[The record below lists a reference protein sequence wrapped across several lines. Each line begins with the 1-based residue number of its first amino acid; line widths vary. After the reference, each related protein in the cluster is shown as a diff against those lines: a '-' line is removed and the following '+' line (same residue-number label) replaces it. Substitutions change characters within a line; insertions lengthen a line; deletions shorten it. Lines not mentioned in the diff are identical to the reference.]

1 MCDVRCKYAKFGEWF
16 LRRKIWLEWNE
27 ILRENL
33 TRVRNVRYVRFFFD
47 WIDFAGEKLRS
58 LESDLGISKSS
69 AYVAK
74 DKFIDAVLQ
83 CPDLDIQFPTT
94 TDELSS
100 IAKGFEAK
108 ATASIFQGCVEYLP
122 TRVEDRE
129 DVDDF
134 VESSV
139 LGASRNRDIIVDY
152 IRHEKFT
159 RPTYNL
165 ARNAG
170 NIDGNDSNLL
180 FYTVI

>member
-1 MCDVRCKYAKFGEWF
+1 MGNSTGDTELLFKAQLRYSCCLWTPTYFF
-16 LRRKIWLEWNE
+16 LDYNDSEPDQPC
-27 ILRENL
+27 
-33 TRVRNVRYVRFFFD
+33 Y
-47 WIDFAGEKLRS
+47 
-58 LESDLGISKSS
+58 SS
-69 AYVAK
+69 PSMP
-74 DKFIDAVLQ
+74 
-83 CPDLDIQFPTT
+83 C
-94 TDELSS
+94 
-100 IAKGFEAK
+100 GF
-108 ATASIFQGCVEYLP
+108 EYLP

-134 VESSV
+134 IESSV